1 VRLCDNLSGRE
12 CPEGETVGLLG
23 LVRRRLRALDTRGA
37 AAVEFAIVGSI
48 FMMMMLAAFEFGY
61 MLFIQSALDNAA
73 RDAARL
79 ILTGQAQT
87 SGNPT
92 SSFSTLLCND
102 IGTIIPC
109 GSIVYQAQ
117 VFNNWSTA
125 QTSVNNPPPRDVN
138 GNMVSQGFSAGT
150 PGQILVVT
158 VAYNYP
164 FFTPWIG
171 TLVGGA
177 SKSAYLQSVVVFQNE
192 PY

>member
-1 VRLCDNLSGRE
+1 LCDNLLGRE
-12 CPEGETVGLLG
+12 RPEGKTVGLLG
-23 LVRRRLRALDTRGA
+23 LVRIRLRAIDTRGA
-37 AAVEFAIVGSI
+37 AAVEFAIVGTI
-48 FMMMMLAAFEFGY
+48 FMMLMLAAFEFGY
-61 MLFIQSALDNAA
+61 MLFVQSVLDNAA

-87 SGNPT
+87 SGNAA
-92 SSFSTLLCND
+92 SSFSTLLCSD
-102 IGTIIPC
+102 VGSMIPC
-109 GSIVYQAQ
+109 GSVIYQAQ

-125 QTSVNNPPPRDVN
+125 QTAVNNPPPRDVN

-158 VAYNYP
+158 VGYNYP

-171 TLVGGA
+171 ALVGGA
-177 SKSAYLQSVVVFQNE
+177 SQSAYLQSVVVFQNE